1 MNEIMN
7 INDEITMISL
17 EIANITYKNHKDVL
31 KDIRDEINK
40 LGNDRAERIFSLG
53 EYTDKNNQQ
62 RPMYKLN
69 SKGVLQLGARYSAE
83 IRFKLISKIEELS
96 KPKVLTQKELLIM
109 QLESLEKIEKLE
121 EENELQKQVIAE
133 FKPIKEYV
141 DTILTNE
148 DTMTITQIGAD
159 YGLSAKTLNKIL
171 YENRV
176 IRKVGVQWILYIEH
190 MNKGYTK
197 SETFAVLT
205 SEGKEKLVSNTK
217 WTQKGRLFI
226 HNLLGSLG
234 IKANMDKENC
244 LGA

>member
-7 INDEITMISL
+7 INDEITMTSL

-109 QLESLEKIEKLE
+109 QLE
-121 EENELQKQVIAE
+121 
-133 FKPIKEYV
+133 KE
-141 DTILTNE
+141 
-148 DTMTITQIGAD
+148 
-159 YGLSAKTLNKIL
+159 GLSLFL
-171 YENRV
+171 
-176 IRKVGVQWILYIEH
+176 
-190 MNKGYTK
+190 
-197 SETFAVLT
+197 VLQL
-205 SEGKEKLVSNTK
+205 SVL
-217 WTQKGRLFI
+217 RLLCI
-226 HNLLGSLG
+226 YYGSLRKKREFR
-234 IKANMDKENC
+234 IF
-244 LGA
+244 LIL

>member
-1 MNEIMN
+1 MNEIVNYNSEVVM
-7 INDEITMISL
+7 TSL
-17 EIANITYKNHKDVL
+17 EIARLTSKEHKSIL
-31 KDIRDEINK
+31 RDIRDESDK
-40 LGNDRAERIFSLG
+40 LGKLAQHIFVPSNYL
-53 EYTDKNNQQ
+53 DKNNQE

-83 IRFKLISKIEELS
+83 TRFKLISRVEELS
-96 KPKVLTQKELLIM
+96 KPKTLTQKELLMM

-121 EENELQKQVIAE
+121 EENEIQKQVIAE

-141 DTILTNE
+141 DTILTSE

-171 YENRV
+171 YENRI
-176 IRKVGVQWILYIEH
+176 IRKVGDQWILYIEH

>member
-7 INDEITMISL
+7 INDEITMTSL

-109 QLESLEKIEKLE
+109 Q
-121 EENELQKQVIAE
+121 
-133 FKPIKEYV
+133 
-141 DTILTNE
+141 
-148 DTMTITQIGAD
+148 
-159 YGLSAKTLNKIL
+159 
-171 YENRV
+171 
-176 IRKVGVQWILYIEH
+176 
-190 MNKGYTK
+190 
-197 SETFAVLT
+197 SETLK
-205 SEGKEKLVSNTK
+205 KE
-217 WTQKGRLFI
+217 I
-226 HNLLGSLG
+226 A
-234 IKANMDKENC
+234 KAT
-244 LGA
+244 A